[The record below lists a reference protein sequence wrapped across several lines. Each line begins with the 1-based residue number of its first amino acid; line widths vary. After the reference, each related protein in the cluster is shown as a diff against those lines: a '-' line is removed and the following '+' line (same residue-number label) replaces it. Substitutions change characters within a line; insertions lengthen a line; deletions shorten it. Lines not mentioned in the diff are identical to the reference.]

1 MICEVWSTSIHHNDC
16 HSNLTSLVMVSTHQV
31 VLLNLLSFWSCSF
44 LCNMCTVLCVATSSS
59 EFWSTQ
65 RILKPDIL
73 PSVNILLSRIIACV
87 GTEGLGVGGFGCQR
101 LKVSSLSQ
109 AAHQSHQSPAHINI
123 KTMQRHKKMLKVC
136 SKCKITSMLSKVAHL
151 SVSA

>member
-31 VLLNLLSFWSCSF
+31 ALSYRTCWASVDVLLFAIC
-44 LCNMCTVLCVATSSS
+44 VLCVATS
-59 EFWSTQ
+59 EFWSPQ

-73 PSVNILLSRIIACV
+73 PSVDILLSRIIACV

-123 KTMQRHKKMLKVC
+123 KTMQRYKKMLC
-136 SKCKITSMLSKVAHL
+136 SKGKISSRMFLSKVVHL
-151 SVSA
+151 TMSA

>member
-31 VLLNLLSFWSCSF
+31 ALSYRTCWASLGVLLFAICAV
-44 LCNMCTVLCVATSSS
+44 CMATS

-73 PSVNILLSRIIACV
+73 PSVDILLSRIIACV

-109 AAHQSHQSPAHINI
+109 AAHQSHQSPVHINI

-136 SKCKITSMLSKVAHL
+136 SKCKISNRLSKVAHL
-151 SVSA
+151 SVWA

>member
-73 PSVNILLSRIIACV
+73 PSVDILLSRIIACV
-87 GTEGLGVGGFGCQR
+87 GTEGEGGWVWCQR
-101 LKVSSLSQ
+101 LKVSSLSYP
-109 AAHQSHQSPAHINI
+109 AHQSHQSAAHINI
-123 KTMQRHKKMLKVC
+123 DLQ
-136 SKCKITSMLSKVAHL
+136 CKRTQMFHVICNLAHGLVSCQFILS
-151 SVSA
+151 